1 MYKLKLERSKD
12 LPLLFFLFNGTV
24 IPLERSAPVS
34 LTIITCNPEGYQSD
48 AMLVFFLINMF
59 TISFKL
65 INSNSEFSSCSFLS
79 YGTNHPFQLLWSLWL
94 IIVSYSVLT
103 KFLQSAKLRRSSVL
117 KTELLQ
123 QRHANDL
130 GSEQKTLPAQ
140 SGAPDPK
147 TLLPPTEHVE
157 WEWGKKKV
165 HAIGVEKLSCE
176 PVEMPEKSAQ
186 REPSTPSTRNRA
198 RRLEDILEEREKLG
212 SSQTLENVT
221 RKSGKPGSCAA

>member
-1 MYKLKLERSKD
+1 M
-12 LPLLFFLFNGTV
+12 
-24 IPLERSAPVS
+24 A
-34 LTIITCNPEGYQSD
+34 
-48 AMLVFFLINMF
+48 
-59 TISFKL
+59 
-65 INSNSEFSSCSFLS
+65 
-79 YGTNHPFQLLWSLWL
+79 L
-94 IIVSYSVLT
+94 IILFSCYDRCDYS
-103 KFLQSAKLRRSSVL
+103 FIFGINQIFAKCKTSTTSVL

-140 SGAPDPK
+140 SGAPDSK

-157 WEWGKKKV
+157 WEWWKKKV

-186 REPSTPSTRNRA
+186 RQPSTPSTRNRA

>member
-1 MYKLKLERSKD
+1 MI
-12 LPLLFFLFNGTV
+12 V
-24 IPLERSAPVS
+24 V
-34 LTIITCNPEGYQSD
+34 
-48 AMLVFFLINMF
+48 
-59 TISFKL
+59 
-65 INSNSEFSSCSFLS
+65 
-79 YGTNHPFQLLWSLWL
+79 

-147 TLLPPTEHVE
+147 TLLLPTEHVE
-157 WEWGKKKV
+157 WEWWKKKV

-176 PVEMPEKSAQ
+176 LVEMPEKSAQ